1 MGIGRTGNEGPLDLR
16 LLGVGGSQRL
26 LELPLK
32 PSASAS
38 YAAVWDSV
46 RARLLIASPTPSGD
60 IEFWLVM
67 LGLDGER

>member
-1 MGIGRTGNEGPLDLR
+1 
-16 LLGVGGSQRL
+16 
-26 LELPLK
+26 
-32 PSASAS
+32 
-38 YAAVWDSV
+38 VWDTV